1 MTLSEAVGPGG
12 SGAENESF
20 DSLEE
25 DEEEIDVGNEEESD
39 AEEEEGGSR
48 VEVERFRGIRGFGI
62 DELLS
67 HRGTT
72 EVQKSPLDRL
82 LSMTS
87 HFDAVKKQTDLERSL
102 KAQQREDGRTELN
115 KKRKSRTAFTNSQ
128 IFELEKR
135 FVYQKY
141 LSPVDRDEIA
151 QGLGLSNNQVI
162 TWFQNRRAK
171 FKRDMEE
178 LKKEVA
184 KKRESVQFHPTQS
197 QLALLGDS
205 RPKEG
210 KDVRDPIRESHFPP
224 FASSLPPSHPL
235 FALLPPHILFPPRC
249 IPSDAPPAISPPMRA
264 QDLA

>member
-1 MTLSEAVGPGG
+1 
-12 SGAENESF
+12 
-20 DSLEE
+20 
-25 DEEEIDVGNEEESD
+25 
-39 AEEEEGGSR
+39 
-48 VEVERFRGIRGFGI
+48 
-62 DELLS
+62 
-67 HRGTT
+67 
-72 EVQKSPLDRL
+72 
-82 LSMTS
+82 MTS

-184 KKRESVQFHPTQS
+184 KQGIGRRESVQFHP
-197 QLALLGDS
+197 
-205 RPKEG
+205 
-210 KDVRDPIRESHFPP
+210 
-224 FASSLPPSHPL
+224 
-235 FALLPPHILFPPRC
+235 
-249 IPSDAPPAISPPMRA
+249 
-264 QDLA
+264 

>member
-1 MTLSEAVGPGG
+1 MILSEAIGLVASKP
-12 SGAENESF
+12 ENESF
-20 DSLEE
+20 DSSEE
-25 DEEEIDVGNEEESD
+25 EEEIDVGNEEESD
-39 AEEEEGGSR
+39 EEDCGTN
-48 VEVERFRGIRGFGI
+48 VERFRGIRGFGI

-67 HRGTT
+67 HRSTT

-87 HFDAVKKQTDLERSL
+87 HFDAVKKQADLERSL
-102 KAQQREDGRTELN
+102 KEQQRERREVN

-178 LKKEVA
+178 LKKDAA
-184 KKRESVQFHPTQS
+184 KSGKAPFHRSS
-197 QLALLGDS
+197 QLPLFLASS
-205 RPKEG
+205 RPREG
-210 KDVRDPIRESHFPP
+210 KDSRESHFPLH
-224 FASSLPPSHPL
+224 SLPPAHPL
-235 FALLPPHILFPPRC
+235 FALLPPHLLFPSSCC
-249 IPSDAPPAISPPMRA
+249 IPPDAPPAISPPMRA
-264 QDLA
+264 